1 MFRKI
6 TEKEEGKV
14 SNHSLKLSIPA
25 INFPIVNNTIRSIGK
40 NLPPNLF
47 TSTDRMIGIFHKIP
61 KEGLTLC

>member
-1 MFRKI
+1 MFREI

-14 SNHSLKLSIPA
+14 SDHFPNLSIPA
-25 INFPIVNNTIRSIGK
+25 VNFPKGNSTIRSIGK

-47 TSTDRMIGIFHKIP
+47 TSTDKTVGIFHKTP